1 MIFIIIV
8 KMVVFI
14 YFLNLRFKITLNK
27 IISTIFFLKVADDT
41 INQATWG
48 LQIALTLY
56 FLIKKNIVLIWKR
69 KRKCG

>member
-27 IISTIFFLKVADDT
+27 IISTIFFFKVADDT
-41 INQATWG
+41 INQAT
-48 LQIALTLY
+48 
-56 FLIKKNIVLIWKR
+56 
-69 KRKCG
+69 